1 MWHNIRGTE
10 GAELLFP
17 NSDRKTTFLFIH
29 PDWSSSVW
37 SLATAHNVWSLR
49 EQVTPLLSLAGGTKM
64 FSRWVQ
70 PKSVCV
76 HKATEDG
83 HACRMPPA
91 SICSYF
97 DRITILQPRLQSSF
111 HPIGQ
116 FFKKVICAV
125 LPKTHSLAWTYRLNV
140 KTLKIFTR
148 YKKAKLL
155 AYAPLDMF

>member
-83 HACRMPPA
+83 HVCRMPPA
-91 SICSYF
+91 SVCSYF
-97 DRITILQPRLQSSF
+97 DRITILYDTTPFAILFSSYWSVF
-111 HPIGQ
+111 LKGHMCCPPQNSLSSLNIQ
-116 FFKKVICAV
+116 VKCQDFKDF
-125 LPKTHSLAWTYRLNV
+125 Y
-140 KTLKIFTR
+140 KI
-148 YKKAKLL
+148 
-155 AYAPLDMF
+155 

>member
-49 EQVTPLLSLAGGTKM
+49 EQVTPLLSLAGGAKM

-83 HACRMPPA
+83 HVCRMPPE

-97 DRITILQPRLQSSF
+97 DRITILQLLPRLQSTF

-116 FFKKVICAV
+116 FFLKSHMSCP
-125 LPKTHSLAWTYRLNV
+125 PKNSLSSLNIQV
-140 KTLKIFTR
+140 KCQSFKDFYKI
-148 YKKAKLL
+148 
-155 AYAPLDMF
+155 